1 MRLAVLGGTGKI
13 GRLVAEHALAAGPS
27 ALRLRWMTLKT
38 WADLASDAPE
48 VASTGRRLLE
58 ARGGEALL
66 STVRGDELPRIH
78 PVNVDIVDGRLY
90 VFVIGR
96 SPKRTDLETDGR
108 YALHTHVDPAAPDE
122 FSVRGRASLVTDGAV
137 RARVEAGWAF
147 EVDESYALFELS
159 VASAL
164 VGARAADEW
173 PPRYSSWHAT

>member
-1 MRLAVLGGTGKI
+1 MTMVAWAELEAAAPVLSSI
-13 GRLVAEHALAAGPS
+13 
-27 ALRLRWMTLKT
+27 
-38 WADLASDAPE
+38 
-48 VASTGRRLLE
+48 GRRLIG

-66 STVRGDELPRIH
+66 STVRADDLPRVH
-78 PVNVDIVDGRLY
+78 PVNVDVVDGRLY

-108 YALHTHVDPAAPDE
+108 YALHTHVDPVAPDE
-122 FSVRGRASLVTDGAV
+122 FSVRGRATLVTDAEM
-137 RARVEAGWAF
+137 RARVGAGWAF

-173 PPRYSSWHAT
+173 PPRYTSWHAT